1 MKTQIAAFA
10 AAATVIGFALP
21 AAAQNID
28 TRAAATSGISPF
40 GYGGATSS
48 YGQTFT
54 VPAGQGSVT
63 SFSVRT
69 AIPATTTFR
78 GVLMRWDTAT
88 NRATGPV
95 LFQSA
100 DVNTTGPAVQDMTF
114 TIPGGAS
121 VIPGQTYVIFG
132 STVNSAGSDSGSWSF
147 TPGDVY
153 PGGGF
158 VYQNQPAQSDW
169 TGTVWDGNGITSD
182 AGVTVNFA
190 PLATVPTLSEWA
202 MIGLTLTLAG
212 AGAVF
217 VTRRRRFAP
226 A

>member
-1 MKTQIAAFA
+1 MKTQITA
-10 AAATVIGFALP
+10 AALAAGVILFALP

-28 TRAAATSGISPF
+28 TRAAATVMVSSF
-40 GYGGATSS
+40 GYGATQT
-48 YGQTFT
+48 YGQTFV

-69 AIPATTTFR
+69 ATIPATATFR
-78 GVLMRWDTAT
+78 GVLMQWDTGT
-88 NRATGPV
+88 SRATGPV

-100 DVNTTGPAVQDMTF
+100 DVNTTGASVQDVTF
-114 TIPGGAS
+114 NIPGGA
-121 VIPGQTYVIFG
+121 VVTPGQTYVVFG
-132 STVNSAGSDSGSWSF
+132 SIVNSAGAGIGAWSI
-147 TPGDVY
+147 TPGEVL
-153 PGGGF
+153 PGGSF
-158 VYQNQPAQSDW
+158 VFQNAGTQADW
-169 TGTVWDGNGITSD
+169 TGSGWSNIGPND

-217 VTRRRRFAP
+217 VTRRRRFA
-226 A
+226 

>member
-1 MKTQIAAFA
+1 MKTQIAGLA
-10 AAATVIGFALP
+10 AAAAVIGFALP

-69 AIPATTTFR
+69 ESVPATTTFR

-100 DVNTTGPAVQDMTF
+100 DVNTTGATVQDMTF
-114 TIPGGAS
+114 IIPGGAA

-132 STVNSAGSDSGSWSF
+132 STVNSAGSNSGSWSMS
-147 TPGDVY
+147 PGDVY
-153 PGGGF
+153 AGGGF
-158 VYQNQPAQSDW
+158 VFQNQTTQADW
-169 TGTVWDGNGITSD
+169 TGTLWDGNGITSD

-217 VTRRRRFAP
+217 VTRRRRFA
-226 A
+226 